1 MANELNIALSQSQTG
16 LAVTAQKYQNGV
28 ASGTAILLTEVA
40 ATAYYT
46 GNMSGAAGDYQIL
59 FRAAGENVGAGSI
72 RWDGSAEIL
81 PATAGSIPSASGIAT
96 QVRTELS
103 PELTKVSALNTTR
116 LSQVST
122 VETTGAQIAAA
133 LS

>member
-1 MANELNIALSQSQTG
+1 MPNELNISLAQSQTG
-16 LAVTAQKYQNGV
+16 LSVTAQKYLAGI
-28 ASGTAILLTEVA
+28 ASGTAISLTEVG

-59 FRAAGENVGAGSI
+59 FRAAGENVGSGSI
-72 RWDGSAEIL
+72 RWDGSSEIL
-81 PATAGSIPSASGIAT
+81 PATGGSIPSATGIAT

-103 PELTKVSALNTTR
+103 PELAKVSALNTTR
-116 LSQVST
+116 LAQVST

>member
-1 MANELNIALSQSQTG
+1 MANELNIAAQLSG
-16 LAVTAQKYQNGV
+16 LTVTAQRYLGGV
-28 ASGTAILLTEVA
+28 AVGTAISLTEVG
-40 ATAYYT
+40 TSGFYT
-46 GNMSGAAGDYQIL
+46 GNMTGAAGDYDIV
-59 FRAAGENVGAGSI
+59 FRAAGENIGSGPI

-81 PATAGSIPSASGIAT
+81 PASGGSVPTASGIAS

-103 PELTKVSALNTTR
+103 PELTKVSALNTSR
-116 LSQVST
+116 LAQVAT

>member
-1 MANELNIALSQSQTG
+1 MPNELNIALSQSQTG
-16 LAVTAQKYQNGV
+16 LSVTAQLYQNRV
-28 ASGTAILLTEVA
+28 AVGSPIALTEVGS
-40 ATAYYT
+40 TAYYT
-46 GNMSGAAGDYQIL
+46 GHMAGAAGDYQLL
-59 FRAAGENVGAGSI
+59 FRAAGENVGSGVI

-81 PATAGSIPSASGIAT
+81 PATGGSIPSATGIAT

-103 PELTKVSALNTTR
+103 PELAKVSALNTTR
-116 LSQVST
+116 LAQCST

>member
-1 MANELNIALSQSQTG
+1 MPNELNIALAQSQTG
-16 LAVTAQKYQNGV
+16 LAVTAQLYQNRV
-28 ASGTAILLTEVA
+28 AVGSPISLTEVGS
-40 ATAYYT
+40 TAYYT
-46 GNMSGAAGDYQIL
+46 GHMSGTAGDYQLL
-59 FRAAGENVGAGSI
+59 FRASGENVGSGSI

-81 PATAGSIPSASGIAT
+81 PATGGSIPSATGIAT

-103 PELTKVSALNTTR
+103 PELAKVSALNTTR
-116 LSQVST
+116 LAQVST

>member
-1 MANELNIALSQSQTG
+1 MANELNISLAQSQTG
-16 LAVTAQKYQNGV
+16 LSVTAQLYQNGV
-28 ASGTAILLTEVA
+28 ASGSPLALSEVGS
-40 ATAYYT
+40 TAYYT

-59 FRAAGENVGAGSI
+59 FRAAGENVGSGSI

-81 PATAGSIPSASGIAT
+81 PATGGSIPSATGIAT

-103 PELTKVSALNTTR
+103 PELAKVSALNTAR
-116 LSQVST
+116 LAQVST

>member
-1 MANELNIALSQSQTG
+1 MANELNIALAQSQTG
-16 LAVTAQKYQNGV
+16 LSVTAQLYQNGV
-28 ASGTAILLTEVA
+28 ASGSPLALSEVGV
-40 ATAYYT
+40 TAYYT

-59 FRAAGENVGAGSI
+59 FRAAGENVGSGSI

-81 PATAGSIPSASGIAT
+81 PATGGSIPSSAGIAA

-103 PELTKVSALNTTR
+103 PELAKVSALNTTR
-116 LSQVST
+116 LAQCST